1 MMVSLEGVKF
11 IQAAMIQYDVKIYDV
26 EKDMPTKAQS
36 SNLNEELGTVHYVF
50 SDKTGTL
57 TQNIME
63 FKKFSAGA
71 YSYGSSK
78 PNCNILELKNQGI
91 TNVNFEDSQL
101 TQHILNPFHENNQSI
116 NRMLEVLAVCHTVV
130 VEKREGKVLYNASSP
145 DELALVNGAKYLG
158 YNFKARDEDD
168 NIVVEVGDKD
178 QKYKLLNVIEF
189 NSTRKRMTVIVRSQD
204 GKIRVMC
211 KGADSIILPRLN
223 SKA

>member
-1 MMVSLEGVKF
+1 
-11 IQAAMIQYDVKIYDV
+11 
-26 EKDMPTKAQS
+26 
-36 SNLNEELGTVHYVF
+36 
-50 SDKTGTL
+50 
-57 TQNIME
+57 ME

-130 VEKREGKVLYNASSP
+130 VERREGKVLYNASSP